1 MKFLKQSI
9 TDAFKFFN
17 EKLKKIILITA
28 IMFLICLLSGI
39 VFGIKNQEIANSI
52 LGSFVNSKSDLIADD
67 GSISAIG
74 LIKNNFV
81 ACIISVI
88 TGSFPFMFFPI
99 FSLLMNGILV
109 GVTLGFVKA
118 VAGKS
123 IIKSF
128 LCGILPHGI
137 FEIPALIISMAMGIY
152 LCLFISSKIIGKNK
166 YKFSELLKN
175 YIIILCIVIFPLVV
189 IAGFVE
195 AYITPILINI

>member
-1 MKFLKQSI
+1 M
-9 TDAFKFFN
+9 
-17 EKLKKIILITA
+17 
-28 IMFLICLLSGI
+28 ICLLSGI

-99 FSLLMNGILV
+99 FSLLMNGVLV

-128 LCGILPHGI
+128 FCGILPHGI

-152 LCLFISSKIIGKNK
+152 LCFFISSKIIGKNK